1 MILFECMIETNGHGI
16 LKNNKQI
23 FRTKSGRSF
32 ISSSDRAKSAQEF
45 LLTKLRIEKLRK
57 RIDTITCDL
66 NASFHFIY
74 PKSVYFTKK
83 GHRSN
88 KVADMDNLLQLPFD
102 CLQKS
107 GIISNDSQICSL
119 DGSSRGWFDDNKY
132 YLTIVL
138 KRKE

>member
-1 MILFECMIETNGHGI
+1 MIETNGHGI

-45 LLTKLRIEKLRK
+45 LLTKLRIEKLKK
-57 RIDTITCDL
+57 RIDVITCDL

-74 PKSVYFTKK
+74 PKSVFFTKK

-88 KVADMDNLLQLPFD
+88 KVADLSNLYELPQD

-107 GIISNDSQICSL
+107 GIILNDSQICSH
-119 DGSSRGWFDDNKY
+119 DSSKRDFVDDNKY
-132 YLTIVL
+132 YLKIIL
-138 KRKE
+138 RKL